1 MQREHG
7 RVGRKSKGDVHDKLL
22 AKDVHDFLTVRMAL
36 HKKVDRSSVVA
47 YALADTAF
55 DLASQATPHFYT
67 RQEPWETRRERW
79 GDSEFEHLFRFSK
92 SDVDTLLPLF
102 DIQASTPHVLRN
114 KSVFTHKE
122 SFLTTLRRL
131 AHADTLHMV
140 GRDMQRQGP
149 HVSDAVN
156 DTID

>member
-1 MQREHG
+1 M
-7 RVGRKSKGDVHDKLL
+7 
-22 AKDVHDFLTVRMAL
+22 
-36 HKKVDRSSVVA
+36 
-47 YALADTAF
+47 
-55 DLASQATPHFYT
+55 
-67 RQEPWETRRERW
+67 
-79 GDSEFEHLFRFSK
+79 FRFSK

-156 DTID
+156 DTIDYLYENFAEPLLCGRLSIW